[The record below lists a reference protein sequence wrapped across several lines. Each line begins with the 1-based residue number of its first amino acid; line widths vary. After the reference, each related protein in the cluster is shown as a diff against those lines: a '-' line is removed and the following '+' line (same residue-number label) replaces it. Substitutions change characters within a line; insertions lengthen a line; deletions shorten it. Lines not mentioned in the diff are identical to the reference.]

1 MSAGS
6 SKQKPGP
13 SKQKPPREPD
23 FTERFE
29 VQPRNNNQYHQ
40 FIARVRQRVV
50 PNPPDPTS
58 TPHYTHGL
66 PALLPEQTNRSEIR
80 LFDLVLGAND
90 QDGNHH
96 TVRLR
101 FRRDNL
107 YLIGYQMENGQWL
120 ELDNENHEHLITDAE
135 WLPFDGSYGG
145 LGAAAV
151 EKKKA
156 ADEKKKAA
164 DEKKKAAD
172 ENTQEHMGVED
183 IAVGSESLRNAVT
196 QLATSEAD
204 HIRARSLMA
213 IIVMTSEALRL
224 NHVQQFAEENYER
237 GRTIRQGMNGRDSRF
252 TQLEDEIKDWSHL
265 SKTLFFLDAC
275 PSKPNSNNVYQS
287 GGKESTYQS
296 ALQII
301 NQWRGIQIIIALL
314 GIVKYFCFKP
324 PPSEPRPRKPRAA
337 VEDGGDD
344 GQCIVIGSELLEV
357 FSIRIDN
364 NYTYAREIYG
374 IITATDAL
382 RTQIIYNSSKDN
394 PEYINPGPNDVLLS
408 GPSEEAISALG
419 EVTIQFLLKEK
430 GRNDGKEVILQQG
443 LYWSSFKFGNVYD
456 KPTSKAFNI
465 DGGRLII
472 KYGVSRHAAA
482 AKVNISKFQGGENT
496 SEVYGKVSC
505 LAGWNGA
512 DATSILFQR
521 EKGDRV
527 TVNRGEL
534 IPLSRSIVVV
544 PLSSSTLKVTVQVN
558 HHNMIF
564 PDVELAND
572 TIQLETKESGSDQRA
587 IQEKDPA
594 FFTPDDSVLLMVVD
608 WATPI

>member
-1 MSAGS
+1 
-6 SKQKPGP
+6 
-13 SKQKPPREPD
+13 
-23 FTERFE
+23 
-29 VQPRNNNQYHQ
+29 
-40 FIARVRQRVV
+40 
-50 PNPPDPTS
+50 
-58 TPHYTHGL
+58 
-66 PALLPEQTNRSEIR
+66 
-80 LFDLVLGAND
+80 
-90 QDGNHH
+90 
-96 TVRLR
+96 
-101 FRRDNL
+101 
-107 YLIGYQMENGQWL
+107 MENGNWL
-120 ELDNENHEHLITDAE
+120 ELDNEKHEHLITGAE
-135 WLPFDGSYGG
+135 WLPFDASYGG
-145 LGAAAV
+145 LAAAAV
-151 EKKKA
+151 ADENKQA
-156 ADEKKKAA
+156 ADEKKQAA
-164 DEKKKAAD
+164 DKKKKKPL
-172 ENTQEHMGVED
+172 GVED
-183 IAVGSESLRNAVT
+183 IAVGSKSLGNAVI
-196 QLATSEAD
+196 QLATSEVNRN
-204 HIRARSLMA
+204 RAKSLMA
-213 IIVMTSEALRL
+213 MIVMISEALRL
-224 NHVQQFAEENYER
+224 NNVRQFVEENYEQ
-237 GRTIRQGMNGRDSRF
+237 GSTIRQGMDGTDSRF
-252 TQLEDEIKDWSHL
+252 KRLDDEIKDWSHL

-275 PSKPNSNNVYQS
+275 PSEPNSNNVYQS
-287 GGKESTYQS
+287 GGKESTYKS

-301 NQWRGIQIIIALL
+301 KDWGGIQIIIALL

-324 PPSEPRPRKPRAA
+324 QPRKPRAA

-344 GQCIVIGSELLEV
+344 GQCIVIGSELLEGCDDGQCIVFGSELIEV

-364 NYTYAREIYG
+364 NYTHAREIYG

-382 RTQIIYNSSKDN
+382 RTQIIYNTSKDN
-394 PEYINPGPNDVLLS
+394 PEYINPGPNDVLLT

-430 GRNDGKEVILQQG
+430 GRNDGKEVILYQG

-456 KPTSKAFNI
+456 KPTSKAFDI

-472 KYGVSRHAAA
+472 NYGVSRHAAA
-482 AKVNISKFQGGENT
+482 AKVNISKFKGGENT
-496 SEVYGKVSC
+496 SEVYGKVSS

-587 IQEKDPA
+587 IQETDTA
-594 FFTPDDSVLLMVVD
+594 LFTPDDSVLLMVVD

>member
-1 MSAGS
+1 MSGGP

-13 SKQKPPREPD
+13 SKQKPGSSRPREPD
-23 FTERFE
+23 FTEPIFE

-40 FIARVRQRVV
+40 FISRVRQRVV

-66 PALLPEQTNRSEIR
+66 PALIPEQTNRSEIR
-80 LFDLVLGAND
+80 LFDLELGANG

-120 ELDNENHEHLITDAE
+120 ELDNESHEHLITDAE

-151 EKKKA
+151 ERG
-156 ADEKKKAA
+156 
-164 DEKKKAAD
+164 
-172 ENTQEHMGVED
+172 QPHMGVQD
-183 IAVGSESLRNAVT
+183 ITVGSESLRNAVT
-196 QLATSEAD
+196 QLATSED
-204 HIRARSLMA
+204 NHNRASSLMA
-213 IIVMTSEALRL
+213 MIVMTSEALRL
-224 NHVQQFAEENYER
+224 NHVRQFAEENYER
-237 GRTIRQGMNGRDSRF
+237 GRTIRQGMNGSDSRF

-275 PSKPNSNNVYQS
+275 PSQPNSKNVYKS
-287 GGKESTYQS
+287 GDKESTYQN
-296 ALQII
+296 ALEII

-324 PPSEPRPRKPRAA
+324 PQSQPRPRKPRAA

-374 IITATDAL
+374 IITVTDAL

-430 GRNDGKEVILQQG
+430 GRNDGKEVILRQG

-472 KYGVSRHAAA
+472 NYGVSRHAAA

-572 TIQLETKESGSDQRA
+572 TIQLETKESGSDQRT
-587 IQEKDPA
+587 IQETDPA